1 MTGDSPTGSVRSE
14 AIACSAHFM
23 HDVFENLKPLLGGS
37 ESPHLGPHRRPEAL
51 ALPEASR
58 QLDDLLAQTRLTGQR
73 AALIRSLVLLW
84 HDHLDASHTLSQ
96 AIHTADGSFLHGLMH
111 RREPDF
117 GNAAYWFRKVGEH
130 AIYPRLAREIAALK
144 TESEFQSALIRDD
157 RWNPLAMIDAC
168 EAVEVGT
175 GDEADAAF
183 LRTVQA
189 AEFRLLLQHFGGD
202 QLI

>member
-1 MTGDSPTGSVRSE
+1 MND
-14 AIACSAHFM
+14 A
-23 HDVFENLKPLLGGS
+23 FETLKPLLDGT
-37 ESPHLGPHRRPEAL
+37 ESPHLGPQRRPEAL

-58 QLDDLLAQTRLTGQR
+58 QLDDLLARTRLGGQR

-96 AIHTADGSFLHGLMH
+96 AIHSADGSFLHGIMH

-130 AIYPRLAREIAALK
+130 PIYPLLAREIATLE
-144 TESEFQSALIRDD
+144 TESEFKSALIRDD
-157 RWNPLAMIDAC
+157 RWNPLALIDAC
-168 EAVEVGT
+168 EAVEVGA
-175 GDEADAAF
+175 GEEADAAF

-189 AEFRLLLQHFGGD
+189 TEFRLLLQHFSGD
-202 QLI
+202 QLT

>member
-1 MTGDSPTGSVRSE
+1 MND
-14 AIACSAHFM
+14 A
-23 HDVFENLKPLLGGS
+23 FETLKPLLGGS
-37 ESPHLGPHRRPEAL
+37 ESPHLGPQRRLEAL
-51 ALPEASR
+51 ALPEVER
-58 QLDDLLAQTRLTGQR
+58 QLDDRLAQNRLDGQR

-96 AIHTADGSFLHGLMH
+96 AIHSADGSFLHGIMH

-130 AIYPRLAREIAALK
+130 PIYPLLAREIATLE
-144 TESEFQSALIRDD
+144 TESEFKSALIRDD
-157 RWNPLAMIDAC
+157 RWNPLALIDAC
-168 EAVEVGT
+168 EAVEVGAA
-175 GDEADAAF
+175 DAADAAF

-189 AEFRLLLQHFGGD
+189 AEFRLLLQHFSGN